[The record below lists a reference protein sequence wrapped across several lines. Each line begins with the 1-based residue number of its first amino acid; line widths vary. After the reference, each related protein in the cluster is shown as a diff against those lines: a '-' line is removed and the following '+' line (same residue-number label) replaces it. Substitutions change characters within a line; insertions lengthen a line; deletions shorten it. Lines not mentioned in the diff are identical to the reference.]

1 MLKLVI
7 YFPGKAPLEIDA
19 ERVRVYTQ
27 ADHFEL
33 REAGSGGALQQG
45 GLLVRLEEH
54 QRRGPDGEIET
65 WRLAMNLAVF
75 PNGANGVRLKGGL
88 E

>member
-1 MLKLVI
+1 MKIVI
-7 YFPGKAPLEIDA
+7 YFADKPPLEIDA
-19 ERVRVYTQ
+19 ERVRVYAG
-27 ADHFEL
+27 ADHFEM
-33 REAGSGGALQQG
+33 REANKGGALQQG

-54 QRRGPDGEIET
+54 QRRGADGEVET

>member
-1 MLKLVI
+1 MI
-7 YFPGKAPLEIDA
+7 YFPDKAPLEIEAD
-19 ERVRVYTQ
+19 RVRVYTK

-54 QRRGPDGEIET
+54 QRTLPNGEVET